1 MPFDPNPLYY
11 QMVDLFH
18 KHYSTDNRVEIYNE
32 GSTRSSKT
40 WDTFHLLYTICD
52 HNRGKELDIYILRHS
67 LTNCRD
73 YTFKDF
79 VKFLKTVGATYETLS
94 ERSKPYVNLF
104 GNHIYFRGMD
114 SGDDFEAYPSDII
127 FFNEMLEM
135 VKKAVIDLIMR
146 CRKLVI
152 GDWNPKFT
160 QHWAFDLEA
169 KNNAFFTR
177 TTYKQNKHLEQ
188 SIIEGIEEFEPWETG
203 SYEITKEGII
213 MYNGNPVTDKNQ
225 PPPNIDNIEQK
236 TADEFRWKVYGLGLR
251 GAMKGLIFPYVKYI
265 DKFPDLAHT
274 YGNDFGFT
282 TDPNALV
289 KFAQEGCNIY
299 LELLSYAP
307 METESILIDYLK
319 ALEIP
324 KLTPITADSSD
335 KYISETKGV
344 VQMVR
349 GVRSAGYSMVKVK
362 KTESVMYWLLK
373 MRNDYKIHIVKNKF
387 YRFAETEQENYCMK
401 EVHGI
406 EIQQPEDKFNHFWD
420 ASRYAFMAY
429 NTNTRIWG

>member
-1 MPFDPNPLYY
+1 MPFDPNPLYC
-11 QMVDLFH
+11 QMAEII
-18 KHYSTDNRVEIYNE
+18 SDNKGSEYLTQIYNE
-32 GSTRSSKT
+32 GGTRASKT
-40 WDTFHLLYTICD
+40 WDVYHLIYTLCV
-52 HNRGKELDIYILRHS
+52 HNTGKGLEIYVFRDTLVNAREL
-67 LTNCRD
+67 
-73 YTFKDF
+73 TFKDF
-79 VKFLKTVGATYETLS
+79 KKFIKHTEGKVAYVS
-94 ERSKPYVNLF
+94 ERSKPEVNIF
-104 GNHIYFRGMD
+104 GNTIYFRGLPEED
-114 SGDDFEAYPSDII
+114 EEGFPTDIS

-135 VKKAVIDLIMR
+135 DQTPVDGIIMR
-146 CRKLVI
+146 CTKLVL

-160 QHWAFDLEA
+160 KHWAFKREGQS
-169 KNNAFFTR
+169 NVHFTR
-177 TTYKQNKHLEQ
+177 TTYKNNKHLPKTVIS
-188 SIIEGIEEFEPWETG
+188 SIEALEPWETG
-203 SYEITKEGII
+203 SYEVTKEGVI
-213 MYNGNPVTDKNQ
+213 MYKGKPVTDKNQ
-225 PPPNIDNIEQK
+225 PPPNIKNIEQK

-307 METESILIDYLK
+307 METESILIDYLQ

-344 VQMVR
+344 IQMVR
-349 GVRSAGYSMVKVK
+349 GVRYAGYSMVKVK

-387 YRFAETEQENYCMK
+387 YTFAKTEQENYRMK
-401 EVHGI
+401 EIHGI

-429 NTNTRIWG
+429 NTKTKIWG